1 MVEFQEN
8 IICGRF
14 FIKFPTKFLKNNM
27 GKVKIEF
34 QENNIRGRVFVQN
47 LSSRKKLLTKSSAN
61 NMWQVKFE
69 FQENNNG
76 LRFCTQT
83 VVPYGNIFL

>member
-1 MVEFQEN
+1 MVAFQEN

-14 FIKFPTKFLKNNM
+14 FIKFSTKFLKNNM
-27 GKVKIEF
+27 GEVKI
-34 QENNIRGRVFVQN
+34 
-47 LSSRKKLLTKSSAN
+47 
-61 NMWQVKFE
+61 E

-76 LRFCTQT
+76 LRFFTQT